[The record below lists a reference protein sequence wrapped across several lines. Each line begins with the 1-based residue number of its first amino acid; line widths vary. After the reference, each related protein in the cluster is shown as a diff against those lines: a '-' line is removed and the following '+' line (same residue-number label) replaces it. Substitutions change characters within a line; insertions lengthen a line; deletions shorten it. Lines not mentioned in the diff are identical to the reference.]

1 MPGASRAPD
10 GHGFLGGLVLCV
22 GSCFR
27 SKIPGASPHRDKK
40 AVIAQAFRKAAVT
53 DSMNSVFL
61 NGLSG
66 LRMGMES
73 AARDS
78 ERVVRAFT
86 TNPEEDPVEPLLNL
100 QRDARQVQASAAVI
114 RVADELT
121 RYTLDIIA

>member
-1 MPGASRAPD
+1 
-10 GHGFLGGLVLCV
+10 
-22 GSCFR
+22 
-27 SKIPGASPHRDKK
+27 
-40 AVIAQAFRKAAVT
+40 
-53 DSMNSVFL
+53 
-61 NGLSG
+61 
-66 LRMGMES
+66 MGMES